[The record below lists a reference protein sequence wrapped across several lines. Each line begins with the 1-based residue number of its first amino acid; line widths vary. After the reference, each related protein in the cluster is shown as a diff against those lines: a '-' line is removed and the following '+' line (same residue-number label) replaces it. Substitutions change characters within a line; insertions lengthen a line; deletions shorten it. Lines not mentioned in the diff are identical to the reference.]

1 MRTRGGRVRV
11 PREDDRLST
20 ASAPGSDGVPR
31 LFAAAKL
38 RSWFIRSSISV
49 WWSHP
54 RVFLGFSLHESI
66 RRIHQCFNIGTRCLT

>member
-49 WWSHP
+49 WLFTGHILECFWG
-54 RVFLGFSLHESI
+54 FLFTSRSVASI
-66 RRIHQCFNIGTRCLT
+66 SVSI